1 MAQRGG
7 RTLAAGGDPVDEGV
21 GCRDE
26 GPDVGE
32 VWAVDLSDARGHEQA
47 GMRPAVILAVSFGMR
62 IVVPLTTNPRAASFP
77 HTHMVMPDGGNGLRE
92 ESYALVFQVVSLD
105 ENRFTGRWGK
115 LSDDD
120 MESIKGLLQDM
131 IGL

>member
-1 MAQRGG
+1 MSR
-7 RTLAAGGDPVDEGV
+7 R
-21 GCRDE
+21 

-32 VWAVDLSDARGHEQA
+32 VWAVDLNDARGHEQA
-47 GMRPAVILAVSFGMR
+47 GMRPAVILAVSYGMR
-62 IVVPLTTNPRAASFP
+62 IVVPLTTSQRAAAFP
-77 HTHMVMPDGGNGLRE
+77 HTHLVMPDGGNGLRD

-105 ENRFTGRWGK
+105 ENRFADRWGR
-115 LSDDD
+115 LSADD